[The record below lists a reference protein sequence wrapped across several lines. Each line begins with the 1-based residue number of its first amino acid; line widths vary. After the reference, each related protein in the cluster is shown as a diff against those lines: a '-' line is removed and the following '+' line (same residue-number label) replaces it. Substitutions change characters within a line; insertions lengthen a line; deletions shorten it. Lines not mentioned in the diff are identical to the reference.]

1 VFIEFGKAVNAFY
14 AKHEI
19 TAYHHVIACHAFGQ
33 LKELLSL
40 SKVSQQGLNNISFFF
55 SLKLKYSLFFCLILI
70 PFYSKIRI
78 SKFFQTYEQKKKKE
92 KS

>member
-1 VFIEFGKAVNAFY
+1 MEQHKKVFIEFGEAVNTFY

-55 SLKLKYSLFFCLILI
+55 FEIEIFFVFLKKNIT
-70 PFYSKIRI
+70 
-78 SKFFQTYEQKKKKE
+78 QV
-92 KS
+92 